1 MLKRAI
7 DVVAST
13 LALAILCP
21 VMVVIAIIVKL
32 DSPGQILYRAVRVGR
47 SGRRFRM
54 LKFRSMIEN
63 ADRLG
68 PAVSVEHDP
77 RITRMGIWLRK
88 TKLDELPQFFNV
100 LVGDMSLVGPRPE
113 APEFVSR
120 YSADDL
126 EVLSVRPGITDW
138 ASIRG
143 VDEGRALA
151 LAEDPQREYT
161 SSLLAEKVRLQR
173 EYVRNHNLRMD
184 LRILLCTAMALLRH
198 CETPRR
204 GASHAR

>member
-7 DVVAST
+7 DVAAST
-13 LALAILCP
+13 LALAVLSP
-21 VMVVIAIIVKL
+21 VLVVIAIIVKL
-32 DSPGQILYRAVRVGR
+32 DSPGRIIYRANRVGR
-47 SGRRFRM
+47 NGRRFRM
-54 LKFRSMIEN
+54 FKFRSMVEN

-68 PAVSVEHDP
+68 PPVSVEHDP
-77 RITRMGIWLRK
+77 RITRIGVLLRR

-113 APEFVSR
+113 APEFVSQ

-151 LAEDPQREYT
+151 LAQDPQQEYA
-161 SSLLAEKVRLQR
+161 SSVLAAKLRLQR
-173 EYVRNHNLRMD
+173 EYVRNQSLATD
-184 LRILLCTAMALLRH
+184 FRILFCTAALLLRQ
-198 CETPRR
+198 CRCPRQTT
-204 GASHAR
+204 SHAR